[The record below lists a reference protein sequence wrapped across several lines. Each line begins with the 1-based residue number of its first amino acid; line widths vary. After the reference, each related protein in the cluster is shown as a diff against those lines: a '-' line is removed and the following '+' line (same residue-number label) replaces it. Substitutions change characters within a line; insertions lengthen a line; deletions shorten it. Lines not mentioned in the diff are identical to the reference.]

1 MANLR
6 WTYQMFHFNYFAGS
20 GTAKFFVAS
29 PAIDGTDK
37 PGELTS
43 DGPLYGTAH
52 LLQPKKGL
60 TRY

>member
-1 MANLR
+1 
-6 WTYQMFHFNYFAGS
+6 MFHFNYFAGS